1 MKKILLFSFL
11 FIIIPF
17 IIISLYVIYPNEQE
31 FKFTRNTM
39 VKVYRTKTKE
49 IEVVPLEEYVMGVV
63 AGEMPASFNKEA
75 LKAQAV
81 AARSYI
87 MYKISKNKNTK
98 YDVVDTVT
106 NQVYLNDS
114 ELKKKWGKNYEE
126 YKTKIKSAVSD
137 TAYQYITYNGQIAEA
152 LFFSTSSG
160 RTENSED
167 VFVSKVH
174 YLKSVDSSWDK
185 ISPVFSVQEEFEIN
199 DFLKKLHLDNT
210 NKVNIKV
217 LNKTSSGRVQKI
229 SVNGTTFTGSNFV
242 NLLGLRSVNFS
253 VNVDKKIIITT
264 KGYGHGVGMSQYGA
278 EGMARAGYTYDEI
291 LKHYYT
297 DVKIEKI
304 KE

>member
-160 RTENSED
+160 KTENSED

>member
-199 DFLKKLHLDNT
+199 DFLKKLHLDST

>member
-199 DFLKKLHLDNT
+199 DFLKKLHLDAT
-210 NKVNIKV
+210 NKVNIKI